1 MTKKRIT
8 ATDVAESIGYT
19 KRGRFYY
26 SSFYVDLWSDS
37 GVMKFGLPVYITDGE
52 YAYPDKMTAKEVV
65 LLYEEYL
72 KNGNLLVEIT

>member
-1 MTKKRIT
+1 MRKKRIT

-26 SSFYVDLWSDS
+26 SSFYVDLWENS

-52 YAYPDKMTAKEVV
+52 YAYPDKITAKEVV
-65 LLYEEYL
+65 LLYNQYL
-72 KNGNLLVEIT
+72 KEENAEKN

>member
-26 SSFYVDLWSDS
+26 SAFYVDLWENS
-37 GVMKFGLPVYITDGE
+37 GVMEFGLPVYITDGI
-52 YAYPDKMTAKEVV
+52 YAYPGKATAKEVV
-65 LLYEEYL
+65 LEYKELL
-72 KNGNLLVEIT
+72 KNGNLVVEIK

>member
-26 SSFYVDLWSDS
+26 SSYYVYLWENS

-52 YAYPDKMTAKEVV
+52 YAYPSKATAKEVV
-65 LLYEEYL
+65 LEYKELL
-72 KNGNLLVEIT
+72 KNGNLVVEIT